1 MLNEQSVIVTPIK
14 LNDRGNDTSIVY
26 IDFTTLYIELPHNQ
40 LLVVLNEL
48 IDFHFS
54 DGNVNMTADLH
65 TIK

>member
-54 DGNVNMTADLH
+54 DG
-65 TIK
+65 